1 MSSAVWYCTQGEN
14 VWLQF
19 LFSSNFF
26 QLLLHVDPAALP
38 PDLGGS
44 LDYDHTRYS
53 RIINITIWNINFWTE
68 KTCFC
73 TYSIKIEEMGHL
85 AKYGH
90 QLFISPGG
98 WRGASKSQM
107 EKWVTFHYFLS
118 VKFFGKF
125 VVILGVFK
133 LNWWKFSVFVW
144 RKYNFARKRKS
155 WQGIKSDNIPSF
167 LKTWQQT
174 SNNKF
179 FKTNFL
185 FKTFILKTA
194 NIAKMILMKVKQ
206 MLSHNSYKQTKHPN
220 NTQNSGLNVFSF
232 IYLWQDY
239 LGFICVF
246 LNLRL
251 SFSSPVPLWVRI
263 IRY

>member
-53 RIINITIWNINFWTE
+53 RIINITIWNHNFWTE

-73 TYSIKIEEMGHL
+73 TYSIKIEEMEHL
-85 AKYGH
+85 EKYGP
-90 QLFISPGG
+90 QLIISPGG

-107 EKWVTFHYFLS
+107 EKWVTFHYFLR

-133 LNWWKFSVFVW
+133 LNCWKFSFCFEKIQFC
-144 RKYNFARKRKS
+144 RKDEKLTGH
-155 WQGIKSDNIPSF
+155 QI
-167 LKTWQQT
+167 
-174 SNNKF
+174 
-179 FKTNFL
+179 
-185 FKTFILKTA
+185 
-194 NIAKMILMKVKQ
+194 
-206 MLSHNSYKQTKHPN
+206 
-220 NTQNSGLNVFSF
+220 
-232 IYLWQDY
+232 WQD
-239 LGFICVF
+239 LFF
-246 LNLRL
+246 AQNLATNIEQQIQQNQ
-251 SFSSPVPLWVRI
+251 FPF
-263 IRY
+263 